1 MVGFIVLCWSLS
13 VSANKFNITVQNLG
27 NGVHDLNSDS
37 LYDVLFNTSPNAA
50 DTVYNSTLSPPE
62 LTSTS
67 NAQEIA
73 GGNGYTQGG
82 TKIGSTAYSQTGG
95 LATLTGS
102 NVVFTATGNVGPLRY
117 VVCIDETAGTSST
130 RPPLLWWDYGSS
142 ITLLNGETLTVN
154 HSAGILTLQ

>member
-1 MVGFIVLCWSLS
+1 MA
-13 VSANKFNITVQNLG
+13 SANKFNITVQNLG
-27 NGVHDLNSDS
+27 RGVHNLNSDS

-62 LTSTS
+62 LTATS

-82 TKIGSTAYSQTGG
+82 TIIGSTAYSQSAG

-102 NVVFTATGNVGPLRY
+102 NVVFTASGGSIGPLRY
-117 VVCIDETAGTSST
+117 VACIDETAGTTAT
-130 RPPLLWWDYGSS
+130 RPPFLWWDYGSS
-142 ITLLNGETLTVN
+142 ITLLTGETLTVN
-154 HSAGILTLQ
+154 HSG